1 VRPTEPWLSVEL
13 ATSSWLWRPEWLWRL
28 GELLGAVSPGLAPR
42 GVYVGPRLRRW
53 EPRHAVAG
61 YADMR
66 ALVELAR
73 PDTSLVL
80 RGRTDPDQWHGTV
93 TVAGPAAAAEQPG
106 LLAALRVLAL
116 ATSADYAHLHVL
128 TAADLAAAPAD
139 VVRQSEHL
147 AVTGGDGFGDSG
159 LPYLWWGTLLGP
171 PWTGLFDE
179 RHLAAT
185 PAAVVEPV
193 APGLWWLQLTG
204 DVLDPVRAPAAVEA
218 ARQRVVDHLGPD
230 LFGTWRAPAAR
241 IPVLP
246 PFPADPEPAVAEWD
260 DVYVPLRAAD
270 PGWVAAC
277 EAVFRRLLD
286 TAPGVPRTPPTLGR
300 PAGADVEPAV
310 RPGAPRGPEAVIV
323 QLATATGIGPD
334 LLGALLADLAEAVPK
349 LAARAVAVDGLPA
362 VPDAASLRRALA
374 AGGARVDCGAAELTV
389 DLPDPEQAL
398 AHAVV
403 GLAAG
408 LGAEEWFAALP
419 AVVRR
424 WAARLR
430 PFYGQFAV
438 DPALSRDEDDDEDED
453 DTVTVD
459 DLTAGLPNPAWGM
472 VLGPA
477 YADLV
482 GADRLRAAPVAVVE
496 EVAPGVFWLQLTA
509 DLPDPAAQP
518 DEVAAARQ
526 ALRRHLGDRLFR
538 GGRRRQAPTRAALLG
553 RPEPVLPEPLPPE
566 PLPPG
571 PLPPEPLPPEPLPPG
586 PPPPEPG

>member
-1 VRPTEPWLSVEL
+1 LTGSEPRENLGTGREQDRRSAGVTPIEPWLSVEL

-42 GVYVGPRLRRW
+42 GVYVGSRLRRW
-53 EPRHAVAG
+53 EPRRAAVG

-66 ALVELAR
+66 ALVELAAA
-73 PDTSLVL
+73 DTSLVL

-93 TVAGPAAAAEQPG
+93 TIAGPAATAGQPG
-106 LLAALRVLAL
+106 LLAALPVLAL
-116 ATSADYAHLHVL
+116 ATSADYAHVHVL
-128 TAADLAAAPAD
+128 TADDLAAAPPG
-139 VVRQSEHL
+139 VVRQAEHL
-147 AVTGGDGFGDSG
+147 AVAGGDGFGDSG

-171 PWTGLFDE
+171 PWAGLFDE
-179 RHLAAT
+179 QYLAAT

-246 PFPADPEPAVAEWD
+246 PFPADPEPAAAEWD
-260 DVYVPLRAAD
+260 DVYATLRAAD
-270 PGWVAAC
+270 PGWVDAR
-277 EAVFRRLLD
+277 EDVLRRLLD
-286 TAPGVPRTPPTLGR
+286 AAPGVPRTPPTLGR
-300 PAGADVEPAV
+300 PPGPDGEPAGS
-310 RPGAPRGPEAVIV
+310 PGPARGPEAVEV

-334 LLGALLADLAEAVPK
+334 LLGALLADLAEAAPK

-362 VPDAASLRRALA
+362 VPDAGSLGRALA
-374 AGGARVDCGAAELTV
+374 AGGARVDCGPAELTV

-398 AHAVV
+398 WHAVV
-403 GLAAG
+403 GLQAG
-408 LGAEEWFAALP
+408 LGAEEWFAVLP

-430 PFYGQFAV
+430 PFYGQLAV
-438 DPALSRDEDDDEDED
+438 DPSQPRDEDDDED

-459 DLTAGLPNPAWGM
+459 DLAAGLPNPAWGT
-472 VLGPA
+472 VLGSA
-477 YADLV
+477 YTDLV
-482 GADRLRAAPVAVVE
+482 GADRLRAAPVAAVE

-509 DLPDPAAQP
+509 DVRDPATRP
-518 DEVAAARQ
+518 DAVAAARQ
-526 ALRRHLGDRLFR
+526 ALRRHLGDRFFR
-538 GGRRRQAPTRAALLG
+538 GTRRHESPTRAALLG
-553 RPEPVLPEPLPPE
+553 RPEPTG
-566 PLPPG
+566 PG
-571 PLPPEPLPPEPLPPG
+571 TG
-586 PPPPEPG
+586 